1 MSIICWSIRIRE
13 EQSRQSVFD
22 KWLPEILSPPHQ
34 TSLMLHLYQDL
45 SLEADTI
52 QLPQNLFRPPAPAY
66 AAMHL
71 FQFHRDL
78 HVPVSSPCW
87 HSPHGSHLTAGST
100 PFPRHD
106 EAPVPSPDEE
116 ETYHLRYSHIPL
128 TLPFLLNGLGYY
140 QFSLLH
146 STVFHPPY
154 LHPRNGQ
161 HLPGL

>member
-1 MSIICWSIRIRE
+1 
-13 EQSRQSVFD
+13 
-22 KWLPEILSPPHQ
+22 
-34 TSLMLHLYQDL
+34 MLHLYQDL

-52 QLPQNLFRPPAPAY
+52 QLPQNLFRPPVPAY
-66 AAMHL
+66 AAMPL

-78 HVPVSSPCW
+78 HVPGSSPCW

-116 ETYHLRYSHIPL
+116 ETYHLRYSHISL
-128 TLPFLLNGLGYY
+128 VLPY
-140 QFSLLH
+140 QRNDPGIRQFPLLH
-146 STVFHPPY
+146 PSEFHPPF

-161 HLPGL
+161 HLQDL